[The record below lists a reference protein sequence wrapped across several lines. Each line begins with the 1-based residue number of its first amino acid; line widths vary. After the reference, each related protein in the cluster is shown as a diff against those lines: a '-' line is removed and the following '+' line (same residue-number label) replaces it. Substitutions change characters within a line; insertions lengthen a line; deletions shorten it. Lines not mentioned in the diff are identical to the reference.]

1 MKKDVHTLRNRPT
14 MQDDQSY
21 FEDTEIIARVLGGD
35 VNAFE
40 SLLVMYGDRVLKIV
54 REHVP
59 YEQAVETVLAC

>member
-1 MKKDVHTLRNRPT
+1 